1 MINAAATFLT
11 LGHLQSATIVNKF
24 PHIPTIII
32 RIVITAANVR
42 SGRAN
47 LKRIWNFGIV
57 SWKNGVK
64 YFFHSVTSRCIKE
77 ICYGVIQF

>member
-11 LGHLQSATIVNKF
+11 LGHLQSATIVNRL

-47 LKRIWNFGIV
+47 LQEKKIVFFIPKNRIGLRIV
-57 SWKNGVK
+57 
-64 YFFHSVTSRCIKE
+64 
-77 ICYGVIQF
+77 